1 MTEGRVADRQQR
13 LLRDS
18 TAIFTIRTLPAIA
31 AAAVGIL
38 FTHTLSRE
46 LNGVY
51 QNLWVYNAVLVA
63 VAVFGI
69 PPLMLTHTPDRVHQ
83 WLAGLSA
90 KRKALFCLWLCLLGL
105 LFVVVFSQSIVPGS
119 LIFLLFVGQA
129 VMLLAETYLIINR
142 RFFVALLA
150 SLLYSLVFCAL
161 HVLIAYG
168 NISFAFLVGCIAAL
182 SWLRGGALI
191 IAAQRNFGRQ
201 TDAQETTMTRA
212 VQRQWLQLGIY
223 DVSQIAFRWVDKVII
238 SKLVG
243 PALFSIYFIGTT
255 DVPFIGMMLGAA
267 GSTLLQ
273 QMAAS
278 DGNKEE
284 PMKLVTLSGATL
296 ARIVF
301 PLFFFFF
308 FFRYEFIRIVF
319 SEAYL
324 PSVPLFAISVMTL
337 LLRCYNF
344 TSILQH
350 LNRVKIINWGALLDL
365 SIALGL
371 SYPLFLWKG
380 LSGVAFAFMMSTY
393 IQATFYLIR
402 TAQVLRCS
410 VLDLIPWRQWSVML
424 IVFGS
429 LAIGLHEVLARFCSV
444 RQSLLLGL
452 LATAA
457 IIGAALVPVIF
468 KRKTHG

>member
-1 MTEGRVADRQQR
+1 
-13 LLRDS
+13 
-18 TAIFTIRTLPAIA
+18 
-31 AAAVGIL
+31 
-38 FTHTLSRE
+38 
-46 LNGVY
+46 
-51 QNLWVYNAVLVA
+51 
-63 VAVFGI
+63 
-69 PPLMLTHTPDRVHQ
+69 
-83 WLAGLSA
+83 
-90 KRKALFCLWLCLLGL
+90 
-105 LFVVVFSQSIVPGS
+105 
-119 LIFLLFVGQA
+119 
-129 VMLLAETYLIINR
+129 
-142 RFFVALLA
+142 
-150 SLLYSLVFCAL
+150 
-161 HVLIAYG
+161 
-168 NISFAFLVGCIAAL
+168 
-182 SWLRGGALI
+182 
-191 IAAQRNFGRQ
+191 
-201 TDAQETTMTRA
+201 
-212 VQRQWLQLGIY
+212 
-223 DVSQIAFRWVDKVII
+223 
-238 SKLVG
+238 
-243 PALFSIYFIGTT
+243 
-255 DVPFIGMMLGAA
+255 
-267 GSTLLQ
+267 
-273 QMAAS
+273 
-278 DGNKEE
+278 
-284 PMKLVTLSGATL
+284 
-296 ARIVF
+296 VF

-365 SIALGL
+365 SIALSL